1 MQKIIVKNNGP
12 VKDIEFDIRKF
23 NVLIGEQATGKSTIA
38 KSIYF
43 SRYVKTLISNYLIQV
58 MENNS
63 YDGKKP
69 NRNGDFY
76 KDIKDNL
83 RDVFIQLFGYSWELD
98 PKFYIK
104 YEYSEDIWFEIKLSD
119 YTDTG
124 KKYISEGY
132 SDELKSKVKILF
144 DEAVT
149 IFHDSQK
156 EQLSLDLE
164 SESKTRNRKYILQRV
179 NDIFKDNLTTYYI
192 PAGRSLLTLLS
203 ASRASMNSLQNL
215 DFAMNRFM
223 ELIDGVRGAYHKGVS
238 NAHKYYPDGGRSFD
252 VREIAKQIIDMQ
264 KGEYI
269 NTSAGEVLRVKGENN
284 KEDEIKINF
293 SSSGQQEIL
302 WLLNFLYVLM
312 LRKERAFV
320 IIEEPEAHIYPSLQK
335 SIIEFI
341 TEFTNLCD
349 SSVFITTHSPY
360 VLTSMN
366 NLYYAGGIV
375 GSNADRSKD
384 IYNIVNKNYIIDKDE
399 LTARKITI
407 DQSYDLLK
415 DDEGELSSYMI
426 DDVSEKIN
434 EVYTGLYSIKEN
446 L

>member
-1 MQKIIVKNNGP
+1 
-12 VKDIEFDIRKF
+12 
-23 NVLIGEQATGKSTIA
+23 
-38 KSIYF
+38 
-43 SRYVKTLISNYLIQV
+43 
-58 MENNS
+58 
-63 YDGKKP
+63 
-69 NRNGDFY
+69 
-76 KDIKDNL
+76 
-83 RDVFIQLFGYSWELD
+83 
-98 PKFYIK
+98 
-104 YEYSEDIWFEIKLSD
+104 
-119 YTDTG
+119 
-124 KKYISEGY
+124 
-132 SDELKSKVKILF
+132 
-144 DEAVT
+144 
-149 IFHDSQK
+149 
-156 EQLSLDLE
+156 
-164 SESKTRNRKYILQRV
+164 
-179 NDIFKDNLTTYYI
+179 
-192 PAGRSLLTLLS
+192 
-203 ASRASMNSLQNL
+203 
-215 DFAMNRFM
+215 
-223 ELIDGVRGAYHKGVS
+223 
-238 NAHKYYPDGGRSFD
+238 
-252 VREIAKQIIDMQ
+252 MQ

-269 NTSAGEVLRVKGENN
+269 NTSAGEVLRVKGDN